1 MFTSAI
7 LKATAYV
14 SHSGYKILKPTRN
27 RFSIVCFNV
36 NSQVFLINFK
46 HFCFRNLTFKTCQIV
61 AGISITSQ
69 FLRFFINLISGGF
82 FPIGPIVGRRA
93 VYGRSVTLE
102 VAHAPTAAARSRNES
117 TEATVKSLKLKK
129 KAVLPLDTVLNFN
142 FNLYFFSSTFN
153 ILF

>member
-1 MFTSAI
+1 MFALYASTLCSKFDK
-7 LKATAYV
+7 LLQY
-14 SHSGYKILKPTRN
+14 
-27 RFSIVCFNV
+27 
-36 NSQVFLINFK
+36 
-46 HFCFRNLTFKTCQIV
+46 
-61 AGISITSQ
+61 ISVSQ
-69 FLRFFINLISGGF
+69 FHRFLNLITGGYLSL
-82 FPIGPIVGRRA
+82 GPSVCRRA

-142 FNLYFFSSTFN
+142 FNLYFFPSTFN